1 MAGYTINDLKKASS
15 INPLDKLPI
24 QQSGVTRQI
33 EAGML
38 DNATIINSGDNTGV
52 IREAKT
58 FIIEN
63 NSTSLQ
69 ITLGD
74 AVGRIVSDNEFT
86 DSPEAAKGW
95 VITVINNSTRNH
107 ALFHGNYSETL
118 APGDV
123 IHYYWNGA
131 RWTVHSLAVDRL
143 TVIGNA
149 NFSGQVSGSGF
160 SSGVNGLIDTAL
172 YPVKDKLSV
181 CSLSNLVSTTSG
193 KFKKITFEVSRAYST
208 SIILLS
214 VRGGGTV
221 IFSIC
226 RNDAGTDSA
235 NVRTIIKDNGAYSS
249 EFFYKK
255 VGMGGIEVYCRTTAY
270 SNLVNWSILSNAGY
284 TSVKVGDAIDT
295 LPSDKVSF

>member
-52 IREAKT
+52 IREEKT
-58 FIIEN
+58 FVIEN
-63 NSTSLQ
+63 NSISLQ

-95 VITVINNSTRNH
+95 VITVINNSTKNH

-149 NFSGQVSGSGF
+149 SFGGTIGGSGIT
-160 SSGVNGLIDTAL
+160 SLLSDYYNKQTVNQLIQSCAKVTS
-172 YPVKDKLSV
+172 YICENDKL
-181 CSLSNLVSTTSG
+181 LPITLNSNG
-193 KFKKITFEVSRAYST
+193 A
-208 SIILLS
+208 IIYGGRSNNGFLAIVPPQYEKPTVVFNTGVLLS
-214 VRGGGTV
+214 VDNNGGLYTLKCKSTFGTGTFINV
-221 IFSIC
+221 IS
-226 RNDAGTDSA
+226 
-235 NVRTIIKDNGAYSS
+235 
-249 EFFYKK
+249 
-255 VGMGGIEVYCRTTAY
+255 
-270 SNLVNWSILSNAGY
+270 L
-284 TSVKVGDAIDT
+284 
-295 LPSDKVSF
+295 